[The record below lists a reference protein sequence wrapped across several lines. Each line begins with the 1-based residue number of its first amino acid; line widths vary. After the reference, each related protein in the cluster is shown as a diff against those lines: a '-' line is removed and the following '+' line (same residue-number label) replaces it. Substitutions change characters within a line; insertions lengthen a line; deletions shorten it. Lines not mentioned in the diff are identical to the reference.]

1 MNNRVFLT
9 IPRCPIH
16 ICYALL
22 VLTSENCVY
31 WRIKG
36 AHIHV
41 SSFSFMFNRT
51 LDLAQENPTSYGNSS
66 LRIQSLHE
74 WAHNYSVYFTHK
86 KAISPFIVFL
96 IIPVVNH
103 HDSSQ
108 IVKIPVRYHTCCLR
122 YFIPIRLDYINY
134 PNS

>member
-51 LDLAQENPTSYGNSS
+51 LDLAQENPTSYGKETHHFESNPCMNGHITTVSILRTRKPYPHSLSS
-66 LRIQSLHE
+66 
-74 WAHNYSVYFTHK
+74 
-86 KAISPFIVFL
+86 L
-96 IIPVVNH
+96 IIPVVNR

-108 IVKIPVRYHTCCLR
+108 IVKIPVRYHT
-122 YFIPIRLDYINY
+122 
-134 PNS
+134 